1 MAIRSVARTASG
13 NIAEELAQQGRRTTV
28 VSCTGSGQDIGEQRI
43 WSKDFILV
51 MVITTFAST
60 AITTQMGTL
69 PLYVASLGGST
80 AVSGAIVGVLG
91 ISALIFRFPTGVLL
105 DTYGRRALLII
116 GLAILLIDFSLLN
129 VFRTLLMLFCLRLLQ
144 GIGNGIQTTSTSTL
158 AADLIPPGRLQTGLG
173 YFSLAQ
179 VVPSA
184 IGPLIGLS
192 VVEHFGY
199 RMLFA
204 VGVVLT
210 AAALALS
217 LLLTDR
223 GVPGRNATATPER
236 GERTRS
242 GDSLALLMR
251 PSILLPSAVMF
262 VVFCAAAGV
271 TAFVAQFA
279 VEAGIADVGVY
290 FVVASASTVIVRL
303 FISPLLIRFRQSAV
317 VLVSLTMVCATFF
330 LVANAANLGV
340 LLIAAALY
348 GAGQANLQP
357 VMNTLVLD
365 GIEPGQRGRVTA
377 FFSASADVAYGGGAL
392 LWGIVA
398 GWCGFRSMYVICGVC
413 ALLGFVFYLWLLIGR
428 SHERSGGRSSERRS
442 SGVQP
447 AE

>member
-1 MAIRSVARTASG
+1 MAIRLVARTASG
-13 NIAEELAQQGRRTTV
+13 DITDGITQSGRQTAVASRT
-28 VSCTGSGQDIGEQRI
+28 GDGREAGEQRI

-51 MVITTFAST
+51 MVIATLAST

-80 AVSGAIVGVLG
+80 AVSGAIVGILG

-105 DTYGRRALLII
+105 DRYGRRVLLIV
-116 GLAILLIDFSLLN
+116 GLAILLVDFSLLN
-129 VFRTLLMLFCLRLLQ
+129 VFRTLLMLFCLRFLQ

-199 RMLFA
+199 RMLFV

-223 GVPGRNATATPER
+223 GVPGRSAASVPEKD
-236 GERTRS
+236 ERPRD
-242 GDSLALLMR
+242 GGSLALLMR
-251 PSILLPSAVMF
+251 PGILMPSAVMF

-271 TAFVAQFA
+271 MAFVAQFA
-279 VEAGIADVGVY
+279 VVEGIANAGVY
-290 FVVASASTVIVRL
+290 FVVASASTVMVRL
-303 FISPLLIRFRQSAV
+303 FVSPQIIRFRQSV
-317 VLVSLTMVCATFF
+317 VALVSLTMVCATFF
-330 LVANAANLGV
+330 LVASAQNLGV
-340 LLIAAALY
+340 LLLAAVLY
-348 GAGQANLQP
+348 GGGQANLQP
-357 VMNTLVLD
+357 MMNTLVLE
-365 GIEPGQRGRVTA
+365 GIEPDQRGRVTA

-398 GWCGFRSMYVICGVC
+398 DWCGFRSMYVICGVC
-413 ALLGFVFYLWLLIGR
+413 ALLGFVFYGWLLASRLRGR
-428 SHERSGGRSSERRS
+428 D
-442 SGVQP
+442 
-447 AE
+447 

>member
-1 MAIRSVARTASG
+1 MAIRLVARTASG
-13 NIAEELAQQGRRTTV
+13 DITDGITQSGRQTAVASRT
-28 VSCTGSGQDIGEQRI
+28 GDGREAGEQRI

-51 MVITTFAST
+51 MVIATLAST

-80 AVSGAIVGVLG
+80 AVSGAIVGILG

-105 DTYGRRALLII
+105 DRYGRRVLLIV
-116 GLAILLIDFSLLN
+116 GLAILLVDFSLLN
-129 VFRTLLMLFCLRLLQ
+129 VFRTLLMLFCLRFLQ

-199 RMLFA
+199 RMLFV

-223 GVPGRNATATPER
+223 GVPGRSAASVPEKD
-236 GERTRS
+236 ERPRD
-242 GDSLALLMR
+242 GGSLALLMR
-251 PSILLPSAVMF
+251 PGILLPSAVMF

-279 VEAGIADVGVY
+279 VVEGIANAGVY
-290 FVVASASTVIVRL
+290 FVVASASTVMVRL
-303 FISPLLIRFRQSAV
+303 FVSPQLIRFRQSV
-317 VLVSLTMVCATFF
+317 VALVSLTMVCATFF
-330 LVANAANLGV
+330 LVASAQNLGV
-340 LLIAAALY
+340 LLLAAVLY
-348 GAGQANLQP
+348 GGGQANLQP
-357 VMNTLVLD
+357 MMNTLVLE
-365 GIEPGQRGRVTA
+365 GIEPDQRGRVTA

-398 GWCGFRSMYVICGVC
+398 DWCGFRSMYVICGVC
-413 ALLGFVFYLWLLIGR
+413 ALLGFVFYGWLLASRLRGR
-428 SHERSGGRSSERRS
+428 D
-442 SGVQP
+442 
-447 AE
+447 

>member
-1 MAIRSVARTASG
+1 MAIRLAARTASG
-13 NIAEELAQQGRRTTV
+13 DITDGITQSGRQTAVASRT
-28 VSCTGSGQDIGEQRI
+28 GDGREAGEQRI

-51 MVITTFAST
+51 MVIATLAST

-69 PLYVASLGGST
+69 PLYVASFGGST
-80 AVSGAIVGVLG
+80 AVSGAIVGILG

-105 DTYGRRALLII
+105 DRYGRRVLLIV
-116 GLAILLIDFSLLN
+116 GLAILLVDFSLLN
-129 VFRTLLMLFCLRLLQ
+129 VFRTLLMLFCLRFLQ

-199 RMLFA
+199 RMLFV

-210 AAALALS
+210 AAALALN

-223 GVPGRNATATPER
+223 GVPGRSAASVPEKD
-236 GERTRS
+236 ERPHD
-242 GDSLALLMR
+242 GGSLALLMR
-251 PSILLPSAVMF
+251 PGILLPSAVMF

-279 VEAGIADVGVY
+279 VVEGIANAGVY
-290 FVVASASTVIVRL
+290 FVVASASTVMVRL
-303 FISPLLIRFRQSAV
+303 FVSPQLIRFRQSV
-317 VLVSLTMVCATFF
+317 VALVSLTMVCATFF
-330 LVANAANLGV
+330 LVASAQNLGV
-340 LLIAAALY
+340 LLLAAVLY
-348 GAGQANLQP
+348 GGGQANLQP
-357 VMNTLVLD
+357 MMNTLVLE
-365 GIEPGQRGRVTA
+365 GIEPDQRGRVTA

-398 GWCGFRSMYVICGVC
+398 DWCGFRSMYVICGVC
-413 ALLGFVFYLWLLIGR
+413 ALLGFLFYGWLLASRLRGR
-428 SHERSGGRSSERRS
+428 D
-442 SGVQP
+442 
-447 AE
+447 

>member
-1 MAIRSVARTASG
+1 LVARTASG
-13 NIAEELAQQGRRTTV
+13 DITDGITQSGRQTAVASRT
-28 VSCTGSGQDIGEQRI
+28 GGGREAGGQRI

-51 MVITTFAST
+51 MVIATLAST

-80 AVSGAIVGVLG
+80 AVSGAIVGILG

-105 DTYGRRALLII
+105 DRYGRRVLLIV
-116 GLAILLIDFSLLN
+116 GLAILLVDFSLLN
-129 VFRTLLMLFCLRLLQ
+129 VFRTLLMLFCLRFLQ

-158 AADLIPPGRLQTGLG
+158 AADLIPSGRLQTGLG

-199 RMLFA
+199 RMLFV

-223 GVPGRNATATPER
+223 GVPGRASASGKDER
-236 GERTRS
+236 LHDG
-242 GDSLALLMR
+242 GSLALLMR
-251 PSILLPSAVMF
+251 PGILLPSAVMF

-279 VEAGIADVGVY
+279 VVEGIANAGVY
-290 FVVASASTVIVRL
+290 FVVASASTVLVRL
-303 FISPLLIRFRQSAV
+303 FVSPQLIRFRQSV
-317 VLVSLTMVCATFF
+317 VALVSLTMVCATFF
-330 LVANAANLGV
+330 LVANARNLGV
-340 LLIAAALY
+340 LLLAAVLY
-348 GAGQANLQP
+348 GGGQANLQP
-357 VMNTLVLD
+357 MMNTLVLE
-365 GIEPGQRGRVTA
+365 GIEPDQRGRVTA
-377 FFSASADVAYGGGAL
+377 FFSASGDVAYGGGAL

-398 GWCGFRSMYVICGVC
+398 DWCGFRSMYVICGVC
-413 ALLGFVFYLWLLIGR
+413 ALLGLVFYGWLLASRLRGR
-428 SHERSGGRSSERRS
+428 D
-442 SGVQP
+442 
-447 AE
+447 

>member
-1 MAIRSVARTASG
+1 MTIRLAARTASG
-13 NIAEELAQQGRRTTV
+13 DITDEITQSGRQAAVASRT
-28 VSCTGSGQDIGEQRI
+28 GGGREAGGQRI

-51 MVITTFAST
+51 MVIATLAST

-80 AVSGAIVGVLG
+80 AVSGAIVGILG

-105 DTYGRRALLII
+105 DKYGRRVLLIV
-116 GLAILLIDFSLLN
+116 GLAILLVDFSLLN
-129 VFRTLLMLFCLRLLQ
+129 VFRTLLMLFCLRFLQ

-158 AADLIPPGRLQTGLG
+158 AADLIPSGRLQTGLG

-223 GVPGRNATATPER
+223 GVPGRASASGKDER
-236 GERTRS
+236 LHDG
-242 GDSLALLMR
+242 GSLALLMR
-251 PSILLPSAVMF
+251 PGILLPSAVMF

-279 VEAGIADVGVY
+279 VEAGIANAGVY
-290 FVVASASTVIVRL
+290 FVVASASTVLIRL
-303 FISPLLIRFRQSAV
+303 FVSPQLIRFRQPV
-317 VLVSLTMVCATFF
+317 VALVSLTMVCPTFF
-330 LVANAANLGV
+330 LVANARNLGV
-340 LLIAAALY
+340 LLLAAALY

-357 VMNTLVLD
+357 MMNTLVLE
-365 GIEPGQRGRVTA
+365 GIEPDQRGRVTA
-377 FFSASADVAYGGGAL
+377 FFSASGDVAYGGGAL

-413 ALLGFVFYLWLLIGR
+413 ALLGFVFYLWLLAIRLRGR
-428 SHERSGGRSSERRS
+428 G
-442 SGVQP
+442 
-447 AE
+447 

>member
-1 MAIRSVARTASG
+1 MAIRLAARTASG
-13 NIAEELAQQGRRTTV
+13 DITDGITQSGRQTAVASRT
-28 VSCTGSGQDIGEQRI
+28 GDGREAGEQRI

-51 MVITTFAST
+51 MVIATLAST

-80 AVSGAIVGVLG
+80 AVSGAIVGILG

-105 DTYGRRALLII
+105 DKYGRRVLLIV
-116 GLAILLIDFSLLN
+116 GLAILLVDFSLLN
-129 VFRTLLMLFCLRLLQ
+129 VFRTLLMLFCLRFLQ

-158 AADLIPPGRLQTGLG
+158 AADLIPSGRLQTGLG

-223 GVPGRNATATPER
+223 GVPGRASASGKDER
-236 GERTRS
+236 LHDG
-242 GDSLALLMR
+242 GSLALLMR
-251 PSILLPSAVMF
+251 PGILLPSAVMF

-279 VEAGIADVGVY
+279 VEAGIANAGVY
-290 FVVASASTVIVRL
+290 FVVASASTVLVRL
-303 FISPLLIRFRQSAV
+303 FVSPQLIRFRQPV
-317 VLVSLTMVCATFF
+317 VALVSLTMVCPTFF
-330 LVANAANLGV
+330 LVANARNLGV
-340 LLIAAALY
+340 LLLAAALY

-357 VMNTLVLD
+357 MMNTLVLE
-365 GIEPGQRGRVTA
+365 GIEPDQRGRVTA
-377 FFSASADVAYGGGAL
+377 FFSASGDVAYGGGAL

-413 ALLGFVFYLWLLIGR
+413 ALLGFVFYLWLLAIR
-428 SHERSGGRSSERRS
+428 LRERG
-442 SGVQP
+442 
-447 AE
+447 

>member
-1 MAIRSVARTASG
+1 MAVRLVARTASCD
-13 NIAEELAQQGRRTTV
+13 ITDEITQSGRQTPVASRT
-28 VSCTGSGQDIGEQRI
+28 GGGREAGGQRI

-51 MVITTFAST
+51 MVIATLAST

-80 AVSGAIVGVLG
+80 AVSGAIVGILG

-105 DTYGRRALLII
+105 DRYGRRVLLIV
-116 GLAILLIDFSLLN
+116 GLAILLVDFSLLN
-129 VFRTLLMLFCLRLLQ
+129 VFRTLLMLFCLRFLQ

-199 RMLFA
+199 RMLFV

-223 GVPGRNATATPER
+223 GVPGRSAASVPEKD
-236 GERTRS
+236 ERPRD
-242 GDSLALLMR
+242 GGSLALLMR
-251 PSILLPSAVMF
+251 PGILLPSAVMF

-279 VEAGIADVGVY
+279 VVEGIANAGVY
-290 FVVASASTVIVRL
+290 FVVASASTVMVRL
-303 FISPLLIRFRQSAV
+303 FVSPQLIRFRQSVV

-330 LVANAANLGV
+330 LVASAQNLGV
-340 LLIAAALY
+340 LLLAAVLY

-357 VMNTLVLD
+357 MMNTLVLE
-365 GIEPGQRGRVTA
+365 GIEPDQRGRVTA

-398 GWCGFRSMYVICGVC
+398 DWCGFRSMYVICGVC
-413 ALLGFVFYLWLLIGR
+413 ALLGFLFYGWLLVSRLRGR
-428 SHERSGGRSSERRS
+428 D
-442 SGVQP
+442 
-447 AE
+447 

>member
-13 NIAEELAQQGRRTTV
+13 NIAEELAQQGRRTAV
-28 VSCTGSGQDIGEQRI
+28 VPRTGSGQDIGEQRI

-192 VVEHFGY
+192 VVERFGY

-223 GVPGRNATATPER
+223 GAPGRNATATPER
-236 GERTRS
+236 GERVRS

-330 LVANAANLGV
+330 LVANAPNLGV
-340 LLIAAALY
+340 LLLAAALY

-398 GWCGFRSMYVICGVC
+398 GWCGFRLMYVICGVC
-413 ALLGFVFYLWLLIGR
+413 ALFGFVFYLWLLIGR
-428 SHERSGGRSSERRS
+428 SHEQSD
-442 SGVQP
+442 Q
-447 AE
+447 

>member
-1 MAIRSVARTASG
+1 MTIRSVARTASG
-13 NIAEELAQQGRRTTV
+13 NIAEELAQQGRRAAV
-28 VSCTGSGQDIGEQRI
+28 VPRTGSGQDVGEQRI

-116 GLAILLIDFSLLN
+116 GLVILLIDFSLLN

-236 GERTRS
+236 GERVRS

-279 VEAGIADVGVY
+279 VEVGIADVGVY

-330 LVANAANLGV
+330 LVANAPNLGV
-340 LLIAAALY
+340 LLLAAALY

-357 VMNTLVLD
+357 MMNTLVLD

-398 GWCGFRSMYVICGVC
+398 GWCGFRSMYAICGVC
-413 ALLGFVFYLWLLIGR
+413 ALFGFVFYLWLLIGR
-428 SHERSGGRSSERRS
+428 SHEQSD
-442 SGVQP
+442 Q
-447 AE
+447 

>member
-1 MAIRSVARTASG
+1 MTIRLAARTASG
-13 NIAEELAQQGRRTTV
+13 DITDEITQSGRQAAVASRT
-28 VSCTGSGQDIGEQRI
+28 GGGREAGGQRI

-51 MVITTFAST
+51 MVIATLAST

-80 AVSGAIVGVLG
+80 AVSGAIVGILG

-105 DTYGRRALLII
+105 DKYGRRVLLIV
-116 GLAILLIDFSLLN
+116 GLAILLVDFSLLN
-129 VFRTLLMLFCLRLLQ
+129 VFRTLLMLFCLRFLQ

-158 AADLIPPGRLQTGLG
+158 AADLIPSGRLQTGLG

-210 AAALALS
+210 AVALALS

-223 GVPGRNATATPER
+223 GVPGRASASGKDER
-236 GERTRS
+236 LHDG
-242 GDSLALLMR
+242 GSLALLMR
-251 PSILLPSAVMF
+251 PGILLPSAVMF

-279 VEAGIADVGVY
+279 VEAGIANAGVY
-290 FVVASASTVIVRL
+290 FVVASASTVLVRL
-303 FISPLLIRFRQSAV
+303 FVSPQLIRFRQPV
-317 VLVSLTMVCATFF
+317 VALVSLTMVCPTFF
-330 LVANAANLGV
+330 LVANARNLGV
-340 LLIAAALY
+340 LLLAAALY

-357 VMNTLVLD
+357 MMNTLVLE
-365 GIEPGQRGRVTA
+365 GIEPDQRGRVTA
-377 FFSASADVAYGGGAL
+377 FFSASGDVAYGGGAL

-413 ALLGFVFYLWLLIGR
+413 ALLGFVFYLWLLAIRLRGR
-428 SHERSGGRSSERRS
+428 G
-442 SGVQP
+442 
-447 AE
+447 

>member
-1 MAIRSVARTASG
+1 MTIRLAARTASG
-13 NIAEELAQQGRRTTV
+13 DITDEITQSGRQAAVASRT
-28 VSCTGSGQDIGEQRI
+28 GGGREAGGQRI

-51 MVITTFAST
+51 MVIATLAST

-80 AVSGAIVGVLG
+80 AVSGAIVGILG

-105 DTYGRRALLII
+105 DKYGRRVLLIV
-116 GLAILLIDFSLLN
+116 GLAILLVDFSLLN
-129 VFRTLLMLFCLRLLQ
+129 VFRTLLMLFCLRFLQ

-158 AADLIPPGRLQTGLG
+158 AADLIPSGRLQTGLG

-223 GVPGRNATATPER
+223 GVPGRASASGKDER
-236 GERTRS
+236 LHDG
-242 GDSLALLMR
+242 GSLALLMR
-251 PSILLPSAVMF
+251 PGILLPSAVMF

-279 VEAGIADVGVY
+279 VEAGIANAGVY
-290 FVVASASTVIVRL
+290 FVVASASTVLVRL
-303 FISPLLIRFRQSAV
+303 FVSPQLIRFRQPV
-317 VLVSLTMVCATFF
+317 VALVSLTMVCATFF
-330 LVANAANLGV
+330 LVANARNLGV
-340 LLIAAALY
+340 LLLAAALY

-357 VMNTLVLD
+357 MMNTLVLE
-365 GIEPGQRGRVTA
+365 GIEPDQRGRVTA
-377 FFSASADVAYGGGAL
+377 FFSASGDVAYGGGAL

-413 ALLGFVFYLWLLIGR
+413 ALLGFVFYLWLLAIRLRGR
-428 SHERSGGRSSERRS
+428 G
-442 SGVQP
+442 
-447 AE
+447 

>member
-13 NIAEELAQQGRRTTV
+13 NIAEELAQQGRRTAV
-28 VSCTGSGQDIGEQRI
+28 VPRTGSGQDIGEQRI

-105 DTYGRRALLII
+105 DRYGRRVLLIV
-116 GLAILLIDFSLLN
+116 GLAILLVDFSLLN
-129 VFRTLLMLFCLRLLQ
+129 VFRTLLMLFCLRFLQ

-199 RMLFA
+199 RMLFV

-210 AAALALS
+210 AAALALN

-223 GVPGRNATATPER
+223 GVPGRSAASVPEKD
-236 GERTRS
+236 ERPHD
-242 GDSLALLMR
+242 GGSLALLMR
-251 PSILLPSAVMF
+251 PGILLPSAVMF

-279 VEAGIADVGVY
+279 VVEGIANAGVY
-290 FVVASASTVIVRL
+290 FVVASASTVMVRL
-303 FISPLLIRFRQSAV
+303 FVSPQLIRFRQSV
-317 VLVSLTMVCATFF
+317 VALVSLTMVCATFF
-330 LVANAANLGV
+330 LVASAQNLGV
-340 LLIAAALY
+340 LLLAAVLY
-348 GAGQANLQP
+348 GGGQANLQP
-357 VMNTLVLD
+357 MMNTLVLE
-365 GIEPGQRGRVTA
+365 GIEPDQRGRVTA

-398 GWCGFRSMYVICGVC
+398 DWCGFRSMYVICGVC
-413 ALLGFVFYLWLLIGR
+413 ALLGFLFYGWLLASRLRGR
-428 SHERSGGRSSERRS
+428 D
-442 SGVQP
+442 
-447 AE
+447 

>member
-1 MAIRSVARTASG
+1 MAIRLVARTASG
-13 NIAEELAQQGRRTTV
+13 DITDGITQSGRQTAVASRT
-28 VSCTGSGQDIGEQRI
+28 GGGREAGGQRI

-51 MVITTFAST
+51 MVIATLAST

-80 AVSGAIVGVLG
+80 AVSGAIVGILG

-105 DTYGRRALLII
+105 DRYGRRVLLIV
-116 GLAILLIDFSLLN
+116 GLAILLVDFSLLN
-129 VFRTLLMLFCLRLLQ
+129 VFRTLLMLFCLRFLQ

-199 RMLFA
+199 RMLFV

-223 GVPGRNATATPER
+223 GVPGRSAASVPEKD
-236 GERTRS
+236 ERPRD
-242 GDSLALLMR
+242 GGSLALLIR
-251 PSILLPSAVMF
+251 PGILLPSAVMF

-279 VEAGIADVGVY
+279 VVEGIANAGVY
-290 FVVASASTVIVRL
+290 FVVASASTVMVRL
-303 FISPLLIRFRQSAV
+303 FVSPQLIRFRQSVV

-330 LVANAANLGV
+330 LVASAQNLGA
-340 LLIAAALY
+340 LLLAAVLY

-357 VMNTLVLD
+357 MMNTLVLE
-365 GIEPGQRGRVTA
+365 GIEPDQRGRVTA

-428 SHERSGGRSSERRS
+428 SHERSN
-442 SGVQP
+442 Q
-447 AE
+447 

>member
-1 MAIRSVARTASG
+1 MAIRLVARTASG
-13 NIAEELAQQGRRTTV
+13 NIADEITQSRRRTAV
-28 VSCTGSGQDIGEQRI
+28 VARSATGRNDGEQRI

-51 MVITTFAST
+51 MVIATLAST

-105 DTYGRRALLII
+105 DKYGRRVLLIV
-116 GLAILLIDFSLLN
+116 GLAILLVDFSLLN
-129 VFRTLLMLFCLRLLQ
+129 VFRTLLMLFCLRFLQ

-158 AADLIPPGRLQTGLG
+158 AADLIPSGRLQTGLG

-223 GVPGRNATATPER
+223 GVPGRASASGKDER
-236 GERTRS
+236 LHDG
-242 GDSLALLMR
+242 GSLALLMR
-251 PSILLPSAVMF
+251 PGILLPSAVMF

-279 VEAGIADVGVY
+279 VEAGIANAGVY
-290 FVVASASTVIVRL
+290 FVVASASTVLVRL
-303 FISPLLIRFRQSAV
+303 FVSPQLIRFRQPV
-317 VLVSLTMVCATFF
+317 VALVSLTMVCPTFF
-330 LVANAANLGV
+330 LVANARNLGV
-340 LLIAAALY
+340 LLLAAALY

-357 VMNTLVLD
+357 MMNTLVLE
-365 GIEPGQRGRVTA
+365 GIEPDQRGRVTA
-377 FFSASADVAYGGGAL
+377 FFSASGDVAYGGGAL

-413 ALLGFVFYLWLLIGR
+413 ALLGFVFYLWLLAIRLRGR
-428 SHERSGGRSSERRS
+428 G
-442 SGVQP
+442 
-447 AE
+447 

>member
-1 MAIRSVARTASG
+1 MTIRLAARTASG
-13 NIAEELAQQGRRTTV
+13 DITDEITQSGRQAAVASRT
-28 VSCTGSGQDIGEQRI
+28 GGGREAGGQRI

-51 MVITTFAST
+51 MVIATLAST

-80 AVSGAIVGVLG
+80 AVSGAIVGILG

-105 DTYGRRALLII
+105 DRYGRRVLLVV
-116 GLAILLIDFSLLN
+116 GLAILLVDFSLLN
-129 VFRTLLMLFCLRLLQ
+129 VFRTLLMLFCLRFLQ

-158 AADLIPPGRLQTGLG
+158 AADLIPSGRLQTGLG

-223 GVPGRNATATPER
+223 GVPGRASASGKDER
-236 GERTRS
+236 LHDG
-242 GDSLALLMR
+242 GSLALLMR
-251 PSILLPSAVMF
+251 PGILLPSAVMF

-279 VEAGIADVGVY
+279 VEAGIANAGVY
-290 FVVASASTVIVRL
+290 FVVASASTVLVRL
-303 FISPLLIRFRQSAV
+303 FVSPQLIRFRQPV
-317 VLVSLTMVCATFF
+317 VALVSLTMVCPTFF
-330 LVANAANLGV
+330 LVANARNLGV
-340 LLIAAALY
+340 LLLAAALY

-357 VMNTLVLD
+357 MMNTLVLE
-365 GIEPGQRGRVTA
+365 GIEPDQRGRVTA
-377 FFSASADVAYGGGAL
+377 FFSASGDVAYGGGAL

-413 ALLGFVFYLWLLIGR
+413 ALLGFVFYLWLLAIRLRGR
-428 SHERSGGRSSERRS
+428 G
-442 SGVQP
+442 
-447 AE
+447 

>member
-1 MAIRSVARTASG
+1 MAIRLAARTASG
-13 NIAEELAQQGRRTTV
+13 DITDGITQSGRQTAVASRT
-28 VSCTGSGQDIGEQRI
+28 GDGREAGEHRI

-51 MVITTFAST
+51 MVIATLAST

-80 AVSGAIVGVLG
+80 AVSGAIVGILG

-105 DTYGRRALLII
+105 DRYGRRVLLVV
-116 GLAILLIDFSLLN
+116 GLAILLVDFSLLN
-129 VFRTLLMLFCLRLLQ
+129 VFRTLLMLFCLRFLQ

-199 RMLFA
+199 RMLFV

-223 GVPGRNATATPER
+223 GVPGRASASGKDER
-236 GERTRS
+236 LHDG
-242 GDSLALLMR
+242 GSLALLMR
-251 PSILLPSAVMF
+251 PGILLPSAVMF

-279 VEAGIADVGVY
+279 VEAGIANAGVY
-290 FVVASASTVIVRL
+290 FVVASASTVLVRL
-303 FISPLLIRFRQSAV
+303 FVSPQLIRFRQPV
-317 VLVSLTMVCATFF
+317 VALVSLTMVCATFF
-330 LVANAANLGV
+330 LVANARNLGV
-340 LLIAAALY
+340 LLLAAALY

-357 VMNTLVLD
+357 MMNTLVLE
-365 GIEPGQRGRVTA
+365 GIEPDQRGRVTA
-377 FFSASADVAYGGGAL
+377 FFSASGDVAYGGGAL

-413 ALLGFVFYLWLLIGR
+413 ALLGFVFYLWLLAIRLRGR
-428 SHERSGGRSSERRS
+428 G
-442 SGVQP
+442 
-447 AE
+447 

>member
-1 MAIRSVARTASG
+1 MAIRLVARTTSGDITDGITQSGRQTAVASRTG
-13 NIAEELAQQGRRTTV
+13 GGREA
-28 VSCTGSGQDIGEQRI
+28 GGQRI

-51 MVITTFAST
+51 MVIATLAST

-80 AVSGAIVGVLG
+80 AVSGAIVGILG

-105 DTYGRRALLII
+105 DRYGRRVLLIV
-116 GLAILLIDFSLLN
+116 GLAILLVDFSLLN
-129 VFRTLLMLFCLRLLQ
+129 VFRTLLMLFCLRFLQ

-199 RMLFA
+199 RMLFV

-223 GVPGRNATATPER
+223 GVPGRASASGKDER
-236 GERTRS
+236 SHDG
-242 GDSLALLMR
+242 GSLALLMR
-251 PSILLPSAVMF
+251 PGILLPSTVMF

-279 VEAGIADVGVY
+279 VVEGIANAGVY
-290 FVVASASTVIVRL
+290 FVVASASTVMVRL
-303 FISPLLIRFRQSAV
+303 FISPQLIRFRQSVV

-330 LVANAANLGV
+330 LVASAQNLGV
-340 LLIAAALY
+340 LLLAAALY

-357 VMNTLVLD
+357 MMNTLVLE
-365 GIEPGQRGRVTA
+365 GIEPDQRGRVTA

-398 GWCGFRSMYVICGVC
+398 DWCGFRSMYVICGVC
-413 ALLGFVFYLWLLIGR
+413 ALLGFLFYGWLLVSRLRGR
-428 SHERSGGRSSERRS
+428 D
-442 SGVQP
+442 
-447 AE
+447 

>member
-1 MAIRSVARTASG
+1 
-13 NIAEELAQQGRRTTV
+13 
-28 VSCTGSGQDIGEQRI
+28 
-43 WSKDFILV
+43 
-51 MVITTFAST
+51 MVIATLAST

-80 AVSGAIVGVLG
+80 DVSGAIVGVLG

-105 DTYGRRALLII
+105 DKYGRRVLLIV
-116 GLAILLIDFSLLN
+116 GLAILLVDFSLLN
-129 VFRTLLMLFCLRLLQ
+129 VFRTLLMLFCLRFLQ

-158 AADLIPPGRLQTGLG
+158 AADLIPSGRLQTGLG

-223 GVPGRNATATPER
+223 GVPGRASASGKDER
-236 GERTRS
+236 LHDG
-242 GDSLALLMR
+242 GSLALLMR
-251 PSILLPSAVMF
+251 PGILLPSAVMF

-279 VEAGIADVGVY
+279 VEAGIANAGVY
-290 FVVASASTVIVRL
+290 FVVASASTVLVRL
-303 FISPLLIRFRQSAV
+303 FVSPQLIRFRQPV
-317 VLVSLTMVCATFF
+317 VALVSLTMVCPTFF
-330 LVANAANLGV
+330 LVANARNLGV
-340 LLIAAALY
+340 LLLAAALY

-357 VMNTLVLD
+357 MMNTLVLE
-365 GIEPGQRGRVTA
+365 GIEPDQRGRVTA
-377 FFSASADVAYGGGAL
+377 FFSASGDVAYGGGAL

-413 ALLGFVFYLWLLIGR
+413 ALLGFVFYLWLLAIRLRGR
-428 SHERSGGRSSERRS
+428 G
-442 SGVQP
+442 
-447 AE
+447 

>member
-1 MAIRSVARTASG
+1 MAIRLAARTASG
-13 NIAEELAQQGRRTTV
+13 DITDGITQSGRQTAVASRT
-28 VSCTGSGQDIGEQRI
+28 GDGREAGEQRI

-51 MVITTFAST
+51 MVIATLAST

-80 AVSGAIVGVLG
+80 AVSGAIVGILG

-105 DTYGRRALLII
+105 DRYGRRVLLIV
-116 GLAILLIDFSLLN
+116 GLAILLVDFSLLN
-129 VFRTLLMLFCLRLLQ
+129 VFRTLLMLFCLRFLQ

-199 RMLFA
+199 RMLFV

-223 GVPGRNATATPER
+223 GVPGRASASGKDER
-236 GERTRS
+236 LHDG
-242 GDSLALLMR
+242 GSLALLMR
-251 PSILLPSAVMF
+251 PGILLPSAVMF

-279 VEAGIADVGVY
+279 VEAGIANAGVY
-290 FVVASASTVIVRL
+290 FVVASASTVLVRL
-303 FISPLLIRFRQSAV
+303 FVSPQLIRFRQPV
-317 VLVSLTMVCATFF
+317 VALVSLTMVCATFF
-330 LVANAANLGV
+330 LVANARNLGV
-340 LLIAAALY
+340 LLLAAALY

-357 VMNTLVLD
+357 MMNTLVLE
-365 GIEPGQRGRVTA
+365 GIEPDQRGRVTA
-377 FFSASADVAYGGGAL
+377 FFSASGDVAYGGGAL

-413 ALLGFVFYLWLLIGR
+413 ALLGFVFYLWLLAIRLRGR
-428 SHERSGGRSSERRS
+428 G
-442 SGVQP
+442 
-447 AE
+447 

>member
-1 MAIRSVARTASG
+1 
-13 NIAEELAQQGRRTTV
+13 
-28 VSCTGSGQDIGEQRI
+28 
-43 WSKDFILV
+43 
-51 MVITTFAST
+51 MVITTLAST

-158 AADLIPPGRLQTGLG
+158 AADLIPPGHLQTGLG

-303 FISPLLIRFRQSAV
+303 FVSPLLIRFRQPDHGV
-317 VLVSLTMVCATFF
+317 RHIL
-330 LVANAANLGV
+330 LGGKRSESWR
-340 LLIAAALY
+340 AAAC
-348 GAGQANLQP
+348 G
-357 VMNTLVLD
+357 
-365 GIEPGQRGRVTA
+365 
-377 FFSASADVAYGGGAL
+377 
-392 LWGIVA
+392 GIV
-398 GWCGFRSMYVICGVC
+398 W
-413 ALLGFVFYLWLLIGR
+413 
-428 SHERSGGRSSERRS
+428 RRS
-442 SGVQP
+442 SQFAADDEYAGP
-447 AE
+447 

>member
-1 MAIRSVARTASG
+1 MAIRLAARTASG
-13 NIAEELAQQGRRTTV
+13 DITDGITQSGRQTAVASRTGDGRET
-28 VSCTGSGQDIGEQRI
+28 GEQCI

-51 MVITTFAST
+51 MVIATLAST

-80 AVSGAIVGVLG
+80 AVSGAIVGILG

-105 DTYGRRALLII
+105 DRYGRRVLLIV
-116 GLAILLIDFSLLN
+116 GLAILLVDFSLLN
-129 VFRTLLMLFCLRLLQ
+129 VFRTLLMLFCLRFLQ

-199 RMLFA
+199 RMLFV

-210 AAALALS
+210 AAALALN

-223 GVPGRNATATPER
+223 GVPGRSAASVPEKD
-236 GERTRS
+236 ERPHD
-242 GDSLALLMR
+242 GGSLALLMR
-251 PSILLPSAVMF
+251 PGILLPSAVMF

-279 VEAGIADVGVY
+279 VVEGIANAGVY
-290 FVVASASTVIVRL
+290 FVVASASTVMVRL
-303 FISPLLIRFRQSAV
+303 FVSPQLIRFRQSV
-317 VLVSLTMVCATFF
+317 VALVSLTMVCATFF
-330 LVANAANLGV
+330 LVASAQNLGV
-340 LLIAAALY
+340 LLLAAVLY
-348 GAGQANLQP
+348 GGGQANLQP
-357 VMNTLVLD
+357 MMNTLVLE
-365 GIEPGQRGRVTA
+365 GIEPDQRGRVTA

-398 GWCGFRSMYVICGVC
+398 DWCGFRSMYVICGVC
-413 ALLGFVFYLWLLIGR
+413 ALLGFLFYGWLLASRLRGR
-428 SHERSGGRSSERRS
+428 D
-442 SGVQP
+442 
-447 AE
+447 

>member
-1 MAIRSVARTASG
+1 MAIRLAARTASG
-13 NIAEELAQQGRRTTV
+13 DITDGITQSGRQTAVASRTGDGREV
-28 VSCTGSGQDIGEQRI
+28 GEQRI

-51 MVITTFAST
+51 MVIATLAST

-80 AVSGAIVGVLG
+80 AVSGAIVGILG

-105 DTYGRRALLII
+105 DRYGRRVLLIV
-116 GLAILLIDFSLLN
+116 GLAILLVDFSLLN
-129 VFRTLLMLFCLRLLQ
+129 VFRTLLMLFCLRFLQ

-199 RMLFA
+199 RMLFV

-210 AAALALS
+210 AAALALN

-223 GVPGRNATATPER
+223 GVPGRSAASVPEKD
-236 GERTRS
+236 ERPHD
-242 GDSLALLMR
+242 GGSLALLMR
-251 PSILLPSAVMF
+251 PGILLPSAVMF

-279 VEAGIADVGVY
+279 VVEGIANAGVY
-290 FVVASASTVIVRL
+290 FVVASASTVMVRL
-303 FISPLLIRFRQSAV
+303 FVSPQLIRFRQSV
-317 VLVSLTMVCATFF
+317 VALVSLTMVCATFF
-330 LVANAANLGV
+330 LVASAQNLGV
-340 LLIAAALY
+340 LLLAAVLY
-348 GAGQANLQP
+348 GGGQANLQP
-357 VMNTLVLD
+357 MMNTLVLE
-365 GIEPGQRGRVTA
+365 GIEPDQRGRVTA

-398 GWCGFRSMYVICGVC
+398 DWCGFRSMYVICGVC
-413 ALLGFVFYLWLLIGR
+413 ALLGFLFYGWLLASRLRGR
-428 SHERSGGRSSERRS
+428 D
-442 SGVQP
+442 
-447 AE
+447 

>member
-1 MAIRSVARTASG
+1 MAIRLAARTASG
-13 NIAEELAQQGRRTTV
+13 DITDGITQSGRQTAVASRT
-28 VSCTGSGQDIGEQRI
+28 GDGREAGEQRI

-51 MVITTFAST
+51 MVIATLAST

-80 AVSGAIVGVLG
+80 AVSGAIVGILG

-105 DTYGRRALLII
+105 DRYGRRVLLVV
-116 GLAILLIDFSLLN
+116 GLAILLVDFSLLN
-129 VFRTLLMLFCLRLLQ
+129 VFRTLLMLFCLRFLQ

-199 RMLFA
+199 RMLFV

-223 GVPGRNATATPER
+223 GVPGRASASGKDER
-236 GERTRS
+236 LHDG
-242 GDSLALLMR
+242 GSLALLMR
-251 PSILLPSAVMF
+251 PGILLPSAVMF

-279 VEAGIADVGVY
+279 VEAGIANAGVY
-290 FVVASASTVIVRL
+290 FVVASASTVLVRL
-303 FISPLLIRFRQSAV
+303 FVSPQLIRFRQPV
-317 VLVSLTMVCATFF
+317 VALVSLTMVCATFF
-330 LVANAANLGV
+330 LVANARNLGV
-340 LLIAAALY
+340 LLLAAALY

-357 VMNTLVLD
+357 MMNTLVLE
-365 GIEPGQRGRVTA
+365 GIEPDQRGRVTA
-377 FFSASADVAYGGGAL
+377 FFSASGDVAYGGGAL

-413 ALLGFVFYLWLLIGR
+413 ALLGFVSYLWLLAIRLRGR
-428 SHERSGGRSSERRS
+428 G
-442 SGVQP
+442 
-447 AE
+447 

>member
-1 MAIRSVARTASG
+1 MAIRLAARTASG
-13 NIAEELAQQGRRTTV
+13 DITDGITQSGRQTAVASRT
-28 VSCTGSGQDIGEQRI
+28 GDGREAGEQRI

-51 MVITTFAST
+51 MVIATLAST

-80 AVSGAIVGVLG
+80 AVSGAIVGILG

-105 DTYGRRALLII
+105 DRYGRRVLLVV
-116 GLAILLIDFSLLN
+116 GLAILLVDFSLLN
-129 VFRTLLMLFCLRLLQ
+129 VFRTLLMLFCLRFLQ

-199 RMLFA
+199 RMLFV

-223 GVPGRNATATPER
+223 GVPGRASASGKDER
-236 GERTRS
+236 LHDG
-242 GDSLALLMR
+242 GSLALLMR
-251 PSILLPSAVMF
+251 PGILLPSAVMF

-279 VEAGIADVGVY
+279 VEAGIANAGVY
-290 FVVASASTVIVRL
+290 FVVASASTVLVRL
-303 FISPLLIRFRQSAV
+303 FVSPQLIRFRQPV
-317 VLVSLTMVCATFF
+317 VALVSLTMVCATFF
-330 LVANAANLGV
+330 LVANARNLGV
-340 LLIAAALY
+340 LLLAAALY

-357 VMNTLVLD
+357 MMNTLVLE
-365 GIEPGQRGRVTA
+365 GIEPDQRGRVTA
-377 FFSASADVAYGGGAL
+377 FFSASGDVAYGGGAL

-413 ALLGFVFYLWLLIGR
+413 ALLGFVFYLWLLAIRLRGR
-428 SHERSGGRSSERRS
+428 G
-442 SGVQP
+442 
-447 AE
+447 

>member
-13 NIAEELAQQGRRTTV
+13 NIAEELAQQGRRTAV
-28 VSCTGSGQDIGEQRI
+28 VPRTGSGQDIDEQHI

-242 GDSLALLMR
+242 GGSLALLMR

-330 LVANAANLGV
+330 LVANAPNLGV
-340 LLIAAALY
+340 LLLAAALY

-413 ALLGFVFYLWLLIGR
+413 ALFGFVFYLWLLIGR

>member
-13 NIAEELAQQGRRTTV
+13 NIAEELAQQGRRTAV
-28 VSCTGSGQDIGEQRI
+28 VPRTGSGQDIDEQRI

-199 RMLFA
+199 RMLFV

-223 GVPGRNATATPER
+223 GVPGRNATATCER

-242 GDSLALLMR
+242 GDSLTLLMR

-279 VEAGIADVGVY
+279 VEVGIADVGVY

-365 GIEPGQRGRVTA
+365 GIEPGQLGRVTA

-413 ALLGFVFYLWLLIGR
+413 ALFGFVFYLWLLIGR

>member
-1 MAIRSVARTASG
+1 MAIRLAARTASG
-13 NIAEELAQQGRRTTV
+13 DITDGITQSGRQTAVASRT
-28 VSCTGSGQDIGEQRI
+28 GDGREAGEQRI

-51 MVITTFAST
+51 MVIATLAST

-80 AVSGAIVGVLG
+80 AVSGAIVGILG

-105 DTYGRRALLII
+105 DRYGRRVLLVV
-116 GLAILLIDFSLLN
+116 GLAILLVDFSLLN
-129 VFRTLLMLFCLRLLQ
+129 VFRTLLMLFCLRFLQ

-199 RMLFA
+199 RMLFV

-223 GVPGRNATATPER
+223 GVPGRASASGKDER
-236 GERTRS
+236 LHDG
-242 GDSLALLMR
+242 GSLALLMR
-251 PSILLPSAVMF
+251 PGILLPSAVMF

-279 VEAGIADVGVY
+279 VEAGIANAGVY
-290 FVVASASTVIVRL
+290 FVVASASTVLVRL
-303 FISPLLIRFRQSAV
+303 FVSPQLIRFRQPV
-317 VLVSLTMVCATFF
+317 VALVSLTMVCATFF
-330 LVANAANLGV
+330 LVANARNLGV
-340 LLIAAALY
+340 LLLAAALY

-357 VMNTLVLD
+357 MMNTLVLE
-365 GIEPGQRGRVTA
+365 GIEPDRRGRVTA
-377 FFSASADVAYGGGAL
+377 FFSASGDVAYGGGAL

-413 ALLGFVFYLWLLIGR
+413 ALLGFVFYLWLLAIR
-428 SHERSGGRSSERRS
+428 LRERG
-442 SGVQP
+442 
-447 AE
+447 

>member
-1 MAIRSVARTASG
+1 MAIRLAARTASG
-13 NIAEELAQQGRRTTV
+13 DITDGITQSGRQTAVASRT
-28 VSCTGSGQDIGEQRI
+28 GDGREAGEQRI

-51 MVITTFAST
+51 MVIATLAST

-80 AVSGAIVGVLG
+80 AVSGAIVGILG

-105 DTYGRRALLII
+105 DRYGRRVLLIV
-116 GLAILLIDFSLLN
+116 GLAILLVDFSLLN
-129 VFRTLLMLFCLRLLQ
+129 VFRTLLMLFCLRFLQ

-199 RMLFA
+199 RMLFV

-210 AAALALS
+210 AAALALN

-223 GVPGRNATATPER
+223 GVPGRSAASVPEKD
-236 GERTRS
+236 ERPHD
-242 GDSLALLMR
+242 GGSLALLMR
-251 PSILLPSAVMF
+251 PGILLPSAVMF

-279 VEAGIADVGVY
+279 VVEGIANAGVY
-290 FVVASASTVIVRL
+290 FVVASASTVMVRL
-303 FISPLLIRFRQSAV
+303 FVSPQLIRFRQSV
-317 VLVSLTMVCATFF
+317 VALVSLTMVCATFF
-330 LVANAANLGV
+330 LVASVQNLGV
-340 LLIAAALY
+340 LLLAAVLY
-348 GAGQANLQP
+348 GGGQANLQP
-357 VMNTLVLD
+357 MMNTLVLE
-365 GIEPGQRGRVTA
+365 GIEPDQRGRVTA

-398 GWCGFRSMYVICGVC
+398 DWCGFRSMYVICGVC
-413 ALLGFVFYLWLLIGR
+413 ALLGFLFYGWLLASRLRGR
-428 SHERSGGRSSERRS
+428 D
-442 SGVQP
+442 
-447 AE
+447 

>member
-1 MAIRSVARTASG
+1 MAIRLAARTASG
-13 NIAEELAQQGRRTTV
+13 DITDGITQSGRQTAVASRM
-28 VSCTGSGQDIGEQRI
+28 GDGREAGEQRI

-51 MVITTFAST
+51 MVIATLAST

-80 AVSGAIVGVLG
+80 AVSGAIVGILG

-105 DTYGRRALLII
+105 DRYGRRVLLIV
-116 GLAILLIDFSLLN
+116 GLAILLVDFSLLN
-129 VFRTLLMLFCLRLLQ
+129 VFRTLLMLFCLRFLQ

-199 RMLFA
+199 RMLFV

-210 AAALALS
+210 AAALALN

-223 GVPGRNATATPER
+223 GVPGRSAASVPEKD
-236 GERTRS
+236 ERPHD
-242 GDSLALLMR
+242 GGSLALLMR
-251 PSILLPSAVMF
+251 PGILLPSAVMF

-279 VEAGIADVGVY
+279 VVEGIANAGVY
-290 FVVASASTVIVRL
+290 FVVASASTVMVRL
-303 FISPLLIRFRQSAV
+303 FVSPQLIRFRQSV
-317 VLVSLTMVCATFF
+317 VALVSLTMVCATFF
-330 LVANAANLGV
+330 LVASAQNLGV
-340 LLIAAALY
+340 LLLAAVLY
-348 GAGQANLQP
+348 GGGQANLQP
-357 VMNTLVLD
+357 MMNTLVLE
-365 GIEPGQRGRVTA
+365 GIEPDQRGRVTA

-398 GWCGFRSMYVICGVC
+398 DWCGFRSMYVICGVC
-413 ALLGFVFYLWLLIGR
+413 ALLGFLFYGWLLASRLRGR
-428 SHERSGGRSSERRS
+428 D
-442 SGVQP
+442 
-447 AE
+447 

>member
-1 MAIRSVARTASG
+1 MAIRLAARTASG
-13 NIAEELAQQGRRTTV
+13 DITDGITQSGRQTAVASRT
-28 VSCTGSGQDIGEQRI
+28 GDGREAGEQRI

-51 MVITTFAST
+51 MVIATLAST

-80 AVSGAIVGVLG
+80 AVSGAIVGILG

-105 DTYGRRALLII
+105 DRYGRRVLLIV
-116 GLAILLIDFSLLN
+116 GLAILLVDFSLLN
-129 VFRTLLMLFCLRLLQ
+129 VFRTLLMLFCLRFLQ

-199 RMLFA
+199 RMLFV

-210 AAALALS
+210 AAALALN

-223 GVPGRNATATPER
+223 GVPGRSAASVPEKD
-236 GERTRS
+236 ERPHD
-242 GDSLALLMR
+242 GGSLALLMR
-251 PSILLPSAVMF
+251 PGILLPSAVMF

-279 VEAGIADVGVY
+279 VVEGIANAGVY
-290 FVVASASTVIVRL
+290 FVVASASTVMVRL
-303 FISPLLIRFRQSAV
+303 FVSPQLIRFRQSV
-317 VLVSLTMVCATFF
+317 VALVSLTMVCATFF
-330 LVANAANLGV
+330 LVASAQNLGV
-340 LLIAAALY
+340 LLLAAVLY
-348 GAGQANLQP
+348 GGGQANLQP
-357 VMNTLVLD
+357 MMNTLVLE
-365 GIEPGQRGRVTA
+365 GIEPDQRGRVTA

-398 GWCGFRSMYVICGVC
+398 DWCGFRSMYVICGVC
-413 ALLGFVFYLWLLIGR
+413 ALLGFLFYGWLLASRLRGR
-428 SHERSGGRSSERRS
+428 D
-442 SGVQP
+442 
-447 AE
+447 

>member
-1 MAIRSVARTASG
+1 
-13 NIAEELAQQGRRTTV
+13 
-28 VSCTGSGQDIGEQRI
+28 
-43 WSKDFILV
+43 
-51 MVITTFAST
+51 MVIATLAST

-105 DTYGRRALLII
+105 DKYGRRVLLIV
-116 GLAILLIDFSLLN
+116 GLAILLVDFSLLN
-129 VFRTLLMLFCLRLLQ
+129 VFRTLLMLFCLRFLQ

-158 AADLIPPGRLQTGLG
+158 AADLIPSGRLQTGLG

-223 GVPGRNATATPER
+223 GVPGRASASGKDER
-236 GERTRS
+236 LHDG
-242 GDSLALLMR
+242 GSLALLMR
-251 PSILLPSAVMF
+251 PGILLPSAVMF

-279 VEAGIADVGVY
+279 VEAGIANAGVY
-290 FVVASASTVIVRL
+290 FVVASASTVLVRL
-303 FISPLLIRFRQSAV
+303 FVSPQLIRFRQPV
-317 VLVSLTMVCATFF
+317 VALVSLTMVCPTFF
-330 LVANAANLGV
+330 LVANARNLGV
-340 LLIAAALY
+340 LLLAAALY

-357 VMNTLVLD
+357 MMNTLVLE
-365 GIEPGQRGRVTA
+365 GIEPDQRGRVTA
-377 FFSASADVAYGGGAL
+377 FFSASGDVAYGGGAL

-413 ALLGFVFYLWLLIGR
+413 ALLGFVFYLWLLAIRLRGR
-428 SHERSGGRSSERRS
+428 G
-442 SGVQP
+442 
-447 AE
+447 

>member
-1 MAIRSVARTASG
+1 MAIRLAARTASG
-13 NIAEELAQQGRRTTV
+13 DITDGITQSGRQTAVASRT
-28 VSCTGSGQDIGEQRI
+28 GDGREAGEQRI

-51 MVITTFAST
+51 MVIATLAST

-80 AVSGAIVGVLG
+80 AVSGAIVGILG

-105 DTYGRRALLII
+105 DRYGRRVLLVV
-116 GLAILLIDFSLLN
+116 GLAILLVDFSLLN
-129 VFRTLLMLFCLRLLQ
+129 VFRTLLMLFCLRFLQ

-199 RMLFA
+199 RMLFV

-223 GVPGRNATATPER
+223 GVPGRASASGKDER
-236 GERTRS
+236 LHDG
-242 GDSLALLMR
+242 GSLALLMR
-251 PSILLPSAVMF
+251 PGILLPSAVMF

-279 VEAGIADVGVY
+279 VEAGIANAGVY
-290 FVVASASTVIVRL
+290 FVVASASTVLVRL
-303 FISPLLIRFRQSAV
+303 FVSPQLIRFKQPV
-317 VLVSLTMVCATFF
+317 VALVSLTMVCATFF
-330 LVANAANLGV
+330 LVANARNLGV
-340 LLIAAALY
+340 LLLAAALY

-357 VMNTLVLD
+357 MMNTLVLE
-365 GIEPGQRGRVTA
+365 GIEPDQRGRVTA
-377 FFSASADVAYGGGAL
+377 FFSASGDVAYGGGAL

-413 ALLGFVFYLWLLIGR
+413 ALLGFVFYLWLLAIRLRGR
-428 SHERSGGRSSERRS
+428 G
-442 SGVQP
+442 
-447 AE
+447 

>member
-1 MAIRSVARTASG
+1 VAIRLAARTASG
-13 NIAEELAQQGRRTTV
+13 DITDGITQSGRQTAVASRT
-28 VSCTGSGQDIGEQRI
+28 GDGREAGEQRI

-51 MVITTFAST
+51 MVIATLAST

-80 AVSGAIVGVLG
+80 AVSGAIVGILG

-105 DTYGRRALLII
+105 DRYGRRVLLIV
-116 GLAILLIDFSLLN
+116 GLAILLVDFSLLN
-129 VFRTLLMLFCLRLLQ
+129 VFRTLLMLFCLRFLQ

-199 RMLFA
+199 RMLFV

-210 AAALALS
+210 AAALALN

-223 GVPGRNATATPER
+223 GVPGRSAASVPEKD
-236 GERTRS
+236 ERPHD
-242 GDSLALLMR
+242 GGSLALLMR
-251 PSILLPSAVMF
+251 PGILLPSAVMF

-279 VEAGIADVGVY
+279 VVEGIANAGVY
-290 FVVASASTVIVRL
+290 FVVASASTVMVRL
-303 FISPLLIRFRQSAV
+303 FVSPQLIRFRQSV
-317 VLVSLTMVCATFF
+317 VALVSLTMVCATFF
-330 LVANAANLGV
+330 LVASAQNLGV
-340 LLIAAALY
+340 LLLAAVLY
-348 GAGQANLQP
+348 GGGQANLQP
-357 VMNTLVLD
+357 MMNTLVLE
-365 GIEPGQRGRVTA
+365 GIEPDQRGRVTA

-398 GWCGFRSMYVICGVC
+398 DWCGFRSMYVICGVC
-413 ALLGFVFYLWLLIGR
+413 ALLGFLFYGWLLASRLRGR
-428 SHERSGGRSSERRS
+428 D
-442 SGVQP
+442 
-447 AE
+447 

>member
-1 MAIRSVARTASG
+1 MAIRLAARTASG
-13 NIAEELAQQGRRTTV
+13 DITDGITQSGRQTAVASRT
-28 VSCTGSGQDIGEQRI
+28 GDGREAGEQRI

-51 MVITTFAST
+51 MVIATLAST

-69 PLYVASLGGST
+69 PLYVASLGGSM
-80 AVSGAIVGVLG
+80 AVSGAIVGILG

-105 DTYGRRALLII
+105 DRYGRRVLLIV
-116 GLAILLIDFSLLN
+116 GLAILLVDFSLLN
-129 VFRTLLMLFCLRLLQ
+129 VFRTLLMLFCLRFLQ

-199 RMLFA
+199 RMLFV

-210 AAALALS
+210 AAALALN

-223 GVPGRNATATPER
+223 GVPGRSAASVPEKD
-236 GERTRS
+236 ERPHD
-242 GDSLALLMR
+242 GGSLALLMR
-251 PSILLPSAVMF
+251 PGILLPSAVMF

-279 VEAGIADVGVY
+279 VVEGIANAGVY
-290 FVVASASTVIVRL
+290 FVVASASTVMVRL
-303 FISPLLIRFRQSAV
+303 FVSPQLIRFRQSV
-317 VLVSLTMVCATFF
+317 VALVSLTMVCATFF
-330 LVANAANLGV
+330 LVASVQNLGV
-340 LLIAAALY
+340 LLLAAVLY
-348 GAGQANLQP
+348 GGGQANLQP
-357 VMNTLVLD
+357 MMNTLVLE
-365 GIEPGQRGRVTA
+365 GIEPDQRGRVTA

-398 GWCGFRSMYVICGVC
+398 DWCGFRSMYVICGVC
-413 ALLGFVFYLWLLIGR
+413 ALLGFLFYGWLLASRLRGR
-428 SHERSGGRSSERRS
+428 D
-442 SGVQP
+442 
-447 AE
+447 

>member
-1 MAIRSVARTASG
+1 LAARTASG
-13 NIAEELAQQGRRTTV
+13 DITDEITQSGRQAAVASRT
-28 VSCTGSGQDIGEQRI
+28 GGGREAGGQRI

-51 MVITTFAST
+51 MVIATLAST

-80 AVSGAIVGVLG
+80 AVSGAIVGILG

-105 DTYGRRALLII
+105 DKYGRRVLLIV
-116 GLAILLIDFSLLN
+116 GLAILLVDFSLLN
-129 VFRTLLMLFCLRLLQ
+129 VFRTLLMLFCLRFLQ

-158 AADLIPPGRLQTGLG
+158 AADLIPSGRLQTGLG

-223 GVPGRNATATPER
+223 GVPGRASASGKDER
-236 GERTRS
+236 LHDG
-242 GDSLALLMR
+242 GSLALLMR
-251 PSILLPSAVMF
+251 PGILLPSAVMF

-279 VEAGIADVGVY
+279 VEAGIANAGVY
-290 FVVASASTVIVRL
+290 FVVASASTVLVRL
-303 FISPLLIRFRQSAV
+303 FVSPQLIRFRQPV
-317 VLVSLTMVCATFF
+317 VALVSLTMVCATFF
-330 LVANAANLGV
+330 LVANARNLGV
-340 LLIAAALY
+340 LLLAAALY

-357 VMNTLVLD
+357 MMNTLVLE
-365 GIEPGQRGRVTA
+365 GIEPDQRGRVTA
-377 FFSASADVAYGGGAL
+377 FFSASGDVAYGGGAL

-413 ALLGFVFYLWLLIGR
+413 ALLGFVFYLWLLAIRLRGR
-428 SHERSGGRSSERRS
+428 G
-442 SGVQP
+442 
-447 AE
+447 

>member
-1 MAIRSVARTASG
+1 MAIRLAARTASG
-13 NIAEELAQQGRRTTV
+13 DITDGITQSGRQTAVASRT
-28 VSCTGSGQDIGEQRI
+28 GDGREAGEQRI

-51 MVITTFAST
+51 MVIATLAST

-80 AVSGAIVGVLG
+80 AVSGAIVGILG

-105 DTYGRRALLII
+105 DRYGRRVLLVV
-116 GLAILLIDFSLLN
+116 GLAILLVDFSLLN
-129 VFRTLLMLFCLRLLQ
+129 VFRTLLMLFCLRFLQ

-199 RMLFA
+199 RMLFV

-210 AAALALS
+210 VAALALN

-223 GVPGRNATATPER
+223 GVPGRSAASVPEKD
-236 GERTRS
+236 ERPHD
-242 GDSLALLMR
+242 GGSLALLMR
-251 PSILLPSAVMF
+251 PGILLPSAVMF

-279 VEAGIADVGVY
+279 VVEGIANAGVY
-290 FVVASASTVIVRL
+290 FVVASASTVMVRL
-303 FISPLLIRFRQSAV
+303 FVSPQLIRFRQSV
-317 VLVSLTMVCATFF
+317 VALVSLTMVCATFF
-330 LVANAANLGV
+330 LVASAQNLGV
-340 LLIAAALY
+340 LLLAAVLY
-348 GAGQANLQP
+348 GGGQANLQP
-357 VMNTLVLD
+357 MMNTLVLE
-365 GIEPGQRGRVTA
+365 GIEPDQRGRVTA

-398 GWCGFRSMYVICGVC
+398 DWCGFRSMYVICGVC
-413 ALLGFVFYLWLLIGR
+413 ALLGFLFYGWLLASRLRGR
-428 SHERSGGRSSERRS
+428 D
-442 SGVQP
+442 
-447 AE
+447 

>member
-1 MAIRSVARTASG
+1 MAIRLAARTASG
-13 NIAEELAQQGRRTTV
+13 DITDGITQSGRQTAVASRTGDGRET
-28 VSCTGSGQDIGEQRI
+28 GEQRI

-51 MVITTFAST
+51 MVIATLAST

-80 AVSGAIVGVLG
+80 AVSGAIVGILG

-105 DTYGRRALLII
+105 DRYGRRVLLVV
-116 GLAILLIDFSLLN
+116 GLAILLVDFSLLN
-129 VFRTLLMLFCLRLLQ
+129 VFRTLLMLFCLRFLQ

-199 RMLFA
+199 RMLFV

-223 GVPGRNATATPER
+223 GVPGRASASGKDER
-236 GERTRS
+236 LHDG
-242 GDSLALLMR
+242 GSLALLMR
-251 PSILLPSAVMF
+251 PGILLPSAVMF

-279 VEAGIADVGVY
+279 VEAGIANAGVY
-290 FVVASASTVIVRL
+290 FVVASASTVLVRL
-303 FISPLLIRFRQSAV
+303 FVSPQLIRFRQPV
-317 VLVSLTMVCATFF
+317 VALVSLTMVCATFF
-330 LVANAANLGV
+330 LVANARNLGV
-340 LLIAAALY
+340 LLLAAALY
-348 GAGQANLQP
+348 GAGQTNLQP
-357 VMNTLVLD
+357 MMNTLVLE
-365 GIEPGQRGRVTA
+365 GIEPDQRGRVTA
-377 FFSASADVAYGGGAL
+377 FFSASGDVAYGGGAL

-413 ALLGFVFYLWLLIGR
+413 ALLGFVFYLWLLAIRLRGR
-428 SHERSGGRSSERRS
+428 G
-442 SGVQP
+442 
-447 AE
+447 

>member
-1 MAIRSVARTASG
+1 MAIRLAARTASG
-13 NIAEELAQQGRRTTV
+13 DITDGITQSGRQTADASRT
-28 VSCTGSGQDIGEQRI
+28 GDGREAGGQRI

-51 MVITTFAST
+51 MVIATLAST

-80 AVSGAIVGVLG
+80 AVSGAIVGILG

-105 DTYGRRALLII
+105 DRYGRRVLLVV
-116 GLAILLIDFSLLN
+116 GLAILLVDFSLLN
-129 VFRTLLMLFCLRLLQ
+129 VFRTLLMLFCLRFLQ

-199 RMLFA
+199 RMLFV

-223 GVPGRNATATPER
+223 GVPGRASASGKDER
-236 GERTRS
+236 LHDG
-242 GDSLALLMR
+242 GSLALLMR
-251 PSILLPSAVMF
+251 PGILLPSAVMF

-279 VEAGIADVGVY
+279 VEAGIANAGVY
-290 FVVASASTVIVRL
+290 FVVASASTVLVRL
-303 FISPLLIRFRQSAV
+303 FVSPQLIRFRQPV
-317 VLVSLTMVCATFF
+317 VALVSLTMVCPTFF
-330 LVANAANLGV
+330 LVANARNLGV
-340 LLIAAALY
+340 LLLAAALY

-357 VMNTLVLD
+357 MMNTLVLE
-365 GIEPGQRGRVTA
+365 GIEPDQRGRVTA
-377 FFSASADVAYGGGAL
+377 FFSASGDVAYGGGAL

-398 GWCGFRSMYVICGVC
+398 GWCGFRGMYVICGVC
-413 ALLGFVFYLWLLIGR
+413 ALFGFLFYGWLLAIRLHGR
-428 SHERSGGRSSERRS
+428 G
-442 SGVQP
+442 
-447 AE
+447 

>member
-1 MAIRSVARTASG
+1 MTIRLAARTASG
-13 NIAEELAQQGRRTTV
+13 DITDEITQSGRQAAVASRT
-28 VSCTGSGQDIGEQRI
+28 GGGREAGGQRI

-51 MVITTFAST
+51 MVIATLAST

-80 AVSGAIVGVLG
+80 AVSGAIVGILG

-105 DTYGRRALLII
+105 DKYGRRVLLIV
-116 GLAILLIDFSLLN
+116 GLAILLVDFSLLN
-129 VFRTLLMLFCLRLLQ
+129 VFRTLLMLFCLRFLQ

-158 AADLIPPGRLQTGLG
+158 AADLIPSGRLQTGLG

-223 GVPGRNATATPER
+223 GVPGRASASGKDER
-236 GERTRS
+236 LHDG
-242 GDSLALLMR
+242 GSLTLLMR
-251 PSILLPSAVMF
+251 PGILLPSAVMF

-279 VEAGIADVGVY
+279 VEAGIANAGVY
-290 FVVASASTVIVRL
+290 FVVASASTVLVRL
-303 FISPLLIRFRQSAV
+303 FVSPQLIRFRQPV
-317 VLVSLTMVCATFF
+317 VALVSLTMVCPTFF
-330 LVANAANLGV
+330 LVANARNLGV
-340 LLIAAALY
+340 LLLAAALY

-357 VMNTLVLD
+357 MMNTLVLE
-365 GIEPGQRGRVTA
+365 GIEPDQRGRVTA
-377 FFSASADVAYGGGAL
+377 FFSASGDVAYGGGAL

-413 ALLGFVFYLWLLIGR
+413 ALLGFVFYLWLLAIRLRGR
-428 SHERSGGRSSERRS
+428 G
-442 SGVQP
+442 
-447 AE
+447 